1 MGDNQDGMGDNQ
13 DGNENNNGGNN
24 NYWNQDG
31 DNNNNWNQDG
41 DNNNNGDNQDG
52 MGDDNNNGDNEDGM
66 GDGDDNNNGDNED
79 GMGDG
84 DGDNEDGM
92 GDDNDNDGMDRR
104 ARRDSTLFEHHRPRY
119 VSCNDMEYYKLRLSS
134 TRRPRIHVL
143 DQNPSDAEELSGWQT
158 FVENKP
164 AFGTFVTALVLLT
177 VVGTFLGVQRYRR
190 HKSYP
195 AGWKKLKTRLNKYGG
210 MATDDP
216 FDGND
221 DPFDGN
227 DHT

>member
-31 DNNNNWNQDG
+31 DNNNN
-41 DNNNNGDNQDG
+41 GDNQDG
-52 MGDDNNNGDNEDGM
+52 MGDDNNNGDNE
-66 GDGDDNNNGDNED
+66 
-79 GMGDG
+79 
-84 DGDNEDGM
+84 
-92 GDDNDNDGMDRR
+92 DGMDRR